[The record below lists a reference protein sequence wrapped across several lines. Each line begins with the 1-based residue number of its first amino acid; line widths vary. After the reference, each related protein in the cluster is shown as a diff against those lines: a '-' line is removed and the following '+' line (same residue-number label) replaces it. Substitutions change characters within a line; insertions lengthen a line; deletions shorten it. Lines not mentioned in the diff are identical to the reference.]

1 LPLRLRNPQKDPKFT
16 KLTARLLRGLAPW
29 QAALAEQKMVV
40 EESSQIVHIILVIF
54 ITRAADAIF
63 FFLRFPLLS
72 RQLFRSSNLPES
84 VSVSSCLHVDLIC

>member
-1 LPLRLRNPQKDPKFT
+1 
-16 KLTARLLRGLAPW
+16 
-29 QAALAEQKMVV
+29 MVV

-84 VSVSSCLHVDLIC
+84 VSVSSC